1 MPQPLTTILKPSILI
16 LYLKGSPMPV
26 THTITLYKFNELSE
40 EAQNNALSK
49 LSDINVDHDWWD
61 HIYEDAKTIGLKITG
76 FHLEHKIINGP
87 LTEYLLDC
95 CRLIR
100 HNHGKDSDTFKTAK
114 QYLQEYIQAFIKW
127 KEENK
132 DDDNKD
138 WKPADWLYEFRY
150 TDEADEITNE
160 FRKALLQDYLIML
173 DIEYDYL
180 TSEEAIKEAIE
191 ANEYLFHED
200 GTLE

>member
-1 MPQPLTTILKPSILI
+1 MPITK
-16 LYLKGSPMPV
+16 
-26 THTITLYKFNELSE
+26 TITLYKFDELSE
-40 EAQNNALSK
+40 EAQKFAISNLYDWCCTNHINA
-49 LSDINVDHDWWD
+49 DHDWSD
-61 HIYEDAKTIGLKITG
+61 PIYEDAKTIGLKIEE
-76 FHLEHKIINGP
+76 FHLEHKKINGA

-95 CRLIR
+95 CRSIR
-100 HNHGKDSDTFKTAK
+100 HNHGKDSDTFNTAH
-114 QYLQEYIQAFIKW
+114 QYLQEYIQAFVKW

-138 WKPADWLYEFRY
+138 WKPADWLYEFKY

-173 DIEYDYL
+173 DKEYDYL
-180 TSEEAIKEAIE
+180 TSEEAIKQSME
-191 ANEYLFHED
+191 ANECLFHED